1 MCSATQLC
9 PTLCDPLDCSLQG
22 SSGIFQEEY
31 WRGLLFPPP
40 GDLLDPGIEPMSP
53 ALASGF
59 FSTEPPGR
67 PENINTYTLKMKKIS
82 DLLGSPVV
90 KTSQILCRGH
100 GFNPAQGTEIP
111 HALWPKKKGKSV
123 TDSPPPR
130 ANSWFIISAAQQSTE
145 DQYCEMSSVKAKCHT
160 ANAGISHSTH

>member
-1 MCSATQLC
+1 MGFSKQ
-9 PTLCDPLDCSLQG
+9 
-22 SSGIFQEEY
+22 EY
-31 WRGLLFPPP
+31 WSGLPCPSP
-40 GDLLDPGIEPMSP
+40 GDLPGPGVEPTSP

-130 ANSWFIISAAQQSTE
+130 ANS
-145 DQYCEMSSVKAKCHT
+145 
-160 ANAGISHSTH
+160 